1 MSRRASISA
10 LVAACCLFGL
20 AGAASTALAMGP
32 YAYIALIGA
41 GQALALGLVGRR
53 RRWPLNPFGDRR
65 ILWFSASLL
74 LTLAAYFQALRWG
87 PVGPVA
93 AIHLSTPLLLLGWE
107 VAHGRR
113 RLDLRSVAA
122 VGFLLA
128 GAALAGAARG
138 GDDGGAHPTAALA
151 LAVLSAVTMS
161 VHTWQ
166 LANWGA
172 HVNIRAVAVPKGILQ
187 AAVFA
192 PLAVADPPAGL
203 GPALVALLVLGVV
216 VTVPATLLS
225 WTALSAL
232 PSTVGASLTLTE
244 ALFAALWAAVAF
256 GQPATAVTA
265 VATLAIVLGVLIEVL
280 HPAHERAAE
289 TPEALTAQAGG

>member
-1 MSRRASISA
+1 MQRRASIA
-10 LVAACCLFGL
+10 ACVAACCLFGL

-32 YAYIALIGA
+32 YAYLALIGA
-41 GQALALGLVGRR
+41 GQALALGIVGRH

-107 VAHGRR
+107 VAHRR
-113 RLDLRSVAA
+113 RRADPRSVLA
-122 VGFLLA
+122 VACLLA

-138 GDDGGAHPTAALA
+138 GESGPHPTAALA
-151 LAVLSAVTMS
+151 LAAFSAVTMAI
-161 VHTWQ
+161 HTWQ

-172 HVNIRAVAVPKGILQ
+172 QVNIRAVTVPKGILQ

-192 PLAVADPPAGL
+192 PFAVADPPESLRA
-203 GPALVALLVLGVV
+203 ALVALLVLGVL

-225 WTALSAL
+225 WTALAAL
-232 PSTVGASLTLTE
+232 PATVGASLTLTE

-256 GQPATAVTA
+256 GQPVTVATAL
-265 VATLAIVLGVLIEVL
+265 ATLAIVLGVLIEVL
-280 HPAHERAAE
+280 HPAHAHAAE
-289 TPEALTAQAGG
+289 TPEALTAQAGA